1 MFFTN
6 THNVKFSKT
15 TVFVCSS
22 KFKKRQ
28 QQHFKISKFSFIFP
42 PNSRSTAPAAAMLHN
57 RSSKHVL
64 GKYVLHKNVTNLKIE
79 ENAPNSRS
87 TAP

>member
-6 THNVKFSKT
+6 THNVKFSKKQ

-22 KFKKRQ
+22 KFKK
-28 QQHFKISKFSFIFP
+28 QQHTFKSSNFSYIFP

>member
-1 MFFTN
+1 MFFYKHTQCEI
-6 THNVKFSKT
+6 TKK

-22 KFKKRQ
+22 KLKK
-28 QQHFKISKFSFIFP
+28 QQHFKISKFSYIFP